1 LQDATAGDPVKG
13 LKWTRKTSRK
23 LSRELRRRGYKVRP
37 DTVRRLLRQ
46 HGYVLPANRKRLNKK
61 CDPDRDRQ
69 MRYVARK
76 RRAFQ
81 KAGFPVV
88 SVDAKQ
94 RELVG
99 NFKNAGLHL
108 AQATTG
114 RTGE

>member
-1 LQDATAGDPVKG
+1 
-13 LKWTRKTSRK
+13 
-23 LSRELRRRGYKVRP
+23 
-37 DTVRRLLRQ
+37 
-46 HGYVLPANRKRLNKK
+46 
-61 CDPDRDRQ
+61 

>member
-1 LQDATAGDPVKG
+1 MQDATAGDPVKG

-46 HGYVLPANRKRLNKK
+46 HGYVLGANRKRLNKK
-61 CDPDRDRQ
+61 CAPDRDRQ